1 MPTRTLSNSDSLLQ
15 IEGITEPQVLQYFE
29 TLNAGNFQATAAL
42 FAEDG
47 ILEAPFEDSLHGKEA
62 IAIYLTAEAQG
73 MQLKPQEG
81 VSQTLENGQQKVQV
95 FGKVK
100 TPLFW
105 VNVAWQFI
113 LNPNGE
119 IAVVTVKLLASLQ
132 ELFNFKNPSQNP
144 SENSD

>member
-62 IAIYLTAEAQG
+62 IAI
-73 MQLKPQEG
+73 
-81 VSQTLENGQQKVQV
+81 
-95 FGKVK
+95 
-100 TPLFW
+100 
-105 VNVAWQFI
+105 
-113 LNPNGE
+113 
-119 IAVVTVKLLASLQ
+119 
-132 ELFNFKNPSQNP
+132 
-144 SENSD
+144 

>member
-1 MPTRTLSNSDSLLQ
+1 
-15 IEGITEPQVLQYFE
+15 
-29 TLNAGNFQATAAL
+29 
-42 FAEDG
+42 
-47 ILEAPFEDSLHGKEA
+47 
-62 IAIYLTAEAQG
+62 

-81 VSQTLENGQQKVQV
+81 VSQTLENGQQQVQV

-132 ELFNFKNPSQNP
+132 ELLNFKNPSQNP